1 MIDPIPLNEFA
12 KQKDRGFASVETKLI
27 LNSKGTPVA
36 NVANVITTLHSS
48 KAWRGVIAF
57 DVMAAKIMLMAPIPD
72 VAGRKP
78 NDFRPRPI
86 TDSDVIKA
94 TEWFQHNDFP
104 AVHKETVADGMA
116 AVAAERSF
124 DPLTDKLRA
133 LKWDGTPRIETWL
146 ESYCGAVTG
155 PSQPESY
162 VRAVARCWLI
172 SAVARALRPGCKADS
187 ALVLV
192 GPQGIGKSTAAR
204 ILAYS
209 WFTDALPPVHSKDA
223 ADHLRGVWIVEF
235 GEMATA
241 SRADV
246 EEMKAFMTRT
256 VERFRPAYGRI
267 EVEYPRRNV
276 FFGTS
281 NRDQFLKDETG
292 NRRFWPVEVTGIDA
306 ARLEADRDQLW
317 AEAVHAFEGGAQW
330 HLTEEEGRRASVQ
343 QAQYVVADERA
354 EKLAKALAGHLMT
367 TTLRCCELLDM
378 KTEKREQMEIA
389 GMLRSLG
396 WVRKSNGAQKF
407 WAAPLTTLGEEGGQR
422 GGQEGG
428 QEGDSLGCSF
438 G

>member
-1 MIDPIPLNEFA
+1 MNGPFPNMGAEAVREHFA
-12 KQKDRGFASVETKLI
+12 PEPELI
-27 LNSKGTPVA
+27 LNSKGMPVA
-36 NVANVITTLHSS
+36 NVANVITKLRTDT
-48 KAWRGVIAF
+48 AWQNVVAL
-57 DVMAAKIMLMAPIPD
+57 DAMAAKIMLRKPIPD
-72 VAGRKP
+72 AGGRKP
-78 NDFRPRPI
+78 NDFRPRPM
-86 TDSDVIKA
+86 TDADVIKA
-94 TEWFQHNDFP
+94 TQWFQHNDFP
-104 AVHKETVADGMA
+104 AIRKETVADGMA

-124 DPLTDKLRA
+124 DPLAEHLRS
-133 LKWDGTPRIETWL
+133 LRWDGVPRIGTWL
-146 ESYCGAVTG
+146 KDYCRAVIDEN
-155 PSQPESY
+155 QPEAY
-162 VRAVARCWLI
+162 VSAVGRCWLI

-204 ILAYS
+204 ILAYQ
-209 WFTDALPPVHSKDA
+209 WFSDALPAVHSKDA

-246 EEMKAFMTRT
+246 EELKAFVTRT

-292 NRRFWPVEVTGIDA
+292 NRRFWPVEVEAINA
-306 ARLEADRDQLW
+306 ARLEADRDLLW
-317 AEAVHAFEGGAQW
+317 AEAVAAFEGGAQW
-330 HLTEEEGRRASVQ
+330 HLTEEEGRRAMVQ
-343 QAQYVVADERA
+343 QAQYLVTDERA
-354 EKLAKALAGHLMT
+354 EKLSRSLAGRRMT
-367 TTLRCCELLDM
+367 TTLECCQLLDM

-396 WVRKSNGAQKF
+396 WVRKSDGTRKF
-407 WAAPLTTLGEEGGQR
+407 WTAPLTTSHHEGGQKV
-422 GGQEGG
+422 GNEVVSGE
-428 QEGDSLGCSF
+428 ESF